1 MIDVYIGKK
10 VFIGD
15 SFSSLI
21 LLNIC
26 DLIHD
31 KQTRSDFIIALQL
44 DLYHQVK
51 IVNKKCRKHNKV
63 LKLMNLSNEH
73 GINQRAQDMIQHGF
87 LLLYYLLDKLLDPK
101 IIDQINDQI
110 IYKRRVQV
118 TVNEL
123 ISVFYLLNI
132 MLLIS
137 FLIFIFE
144 IIYFFIIC
152 YLKYSY

>member
-51 IVNKKCRKHNKV
+51 IVNKKYRKHNKV